1 MLTLRAPIDL
11 FRTMVRIR
19 AFEEAVRDSVH
30 SGAIPGS
37 SHLSLGQEAIAA
49 GVCSVLEEHD
59 RVVSNYRGHGHCLA
73 CGADPRLMM
82 AEVFG
87 KAAGYGAGQ
96 LGSLHL
102 SAPELGMLG
111 ANAIVGAGA
120 PIAVGSAFAQ
130 QYLGTNGVTVVFY
143 GDGASDRGTVHE
155 AMNLAALWKLPI
167 VFAVENNGV
176 AYFTTQD
183 RHQKVTDIAVRAQ
196 AYGFGGQT
204 VDGNDI
210 QAVREAAE
218 RAVRECRNGEGPVLL
233 EFKTYR
239 YEGHFIGDACEYR
252 DPCEVERWKQ
262 TKDPIAQARSMLIA
276 AGHTE
281 VELDGIVA
289 EAHREMTEA
298 VEFARNAPY
307 PGCAQAQ
314 ESKPADA
321 TEPTG
326 AEQHI
331 SFSKAVRQAI
341 TEELEADNTLFCAG
355 EDISWG
361 GTMKLYYG
369 LAKKFPG
376 RIFDTPISETA
387 IAGLGIGAAACGLR
401 PLVDFNLMDF
411 TLVAMD
417 EILNQVTK
425 FTALS
430 GGKVHLPLVLH
441 ASSGASDGAALQH
454 SQDLEAL
461 YCHVP
466 GLKVVYPS
474 NPYDAKGLMAAALK
488 DPDPV
493 MFIDAMEFGSLKAD
507 VPQEPYTLP
516 LGKAS
521 ITRGGSD
528 VTIIAYGPMVA
539 KACAAAD
546 MLADKGI
553 AAEVVDLRTLVPLD
567 TETLVASVAKT
578 GRVVIAHQAV
588 VQGGYG
594 AEVAAIIA
602 EQAFGSLK
610 APIAR
615 VGAPNSVVP
624 FSPALRDSY
633 YSSVD
638 DVFEAALKVMQYSH
652 S

>member
-1 MLTLRAPIDL
+1 MLIQHEPIDL
-11 FRTMVRIR
+11 FRMMVRIR

-30 SGAIPGS
+30 DRSIPGS

-49 GVCSVLEEHD
+49 GVCSVLDERD

-73 CGADPRLMM
+73 CGGDPRLMM

-87 KAAGYGAGQ
+87 KAAGYGGGQ

-130 QYLGTNGVTVVFY
+130 QYLKTDGVTVVFY
-143 GDGASDRGTVHE
+143 GDGASDRGTIHE
-155 AMNLAALWKLPI
+155 AMNLAALWKLPV

-183 RHQKVTDIAVRAQ
+183 RHQKVTDISVRAQ
-196 AYGFGGQT
+196 AYGFRGQT

-218 RAVRECRNGEGPVLL
+218 RAVRECRDGEGPVLL

-252 DPCEVERWKQ
+252 DPMEVERWKQ
-262 TKDPIAQARSMLIA
+262 TKDPIAQAQATLIV
-276 AGHTE
+276 AGHTQG
-281 VELDGIVA
+281 ELDAIVA
-289 EAHREMTEA
+289 EVREEMAAA
-298 VEFARNAPY
+298 VEFARSAPY
-307 PGCAQAQ
+307 PERVKVSSA
-314 ESKPADA
+314 EPAEVA
-321 TEPTG
+321 APASAGER
-326 AEQHI
+326 I

-341 TEELEADNTLFCAG
+341 TAELEADNSLFCAG

-369 LAKKFPG
+369 LANKFPG

-493 MFIDAMEFGSLKAD
+493 MFIDAMEFGSLKAE
-507 VPQEPYTLP
+507 VPQEPYVLP
-516 LGKAS
+516 IGKAA
-521 ITRGGSD
+521 IVREGCD

-546 MLADKGI
+546 MLANKGI
-553 AAEVVDLRTLVPLD
+553 AAEVVDLCTLVPLD
-567 TETLVASVAKT
+567 TETLLTSVAKT
-578 GRVVIAHQAV
+578 GRAVIAHQAV

-594 AEVAAIIA
+594 AEIAAVIA
-602 EQAFGSLK
+602 EQAFDSLK
-610 APIAR
+610 APVVR
-615 VGAPNSVVP
+615 VGAPSEIVP
-624 FSPALRDSY
+624 FSPALRGSY
-633 YSSVD
+633 YLGAD
-638 DVFEAALKVMQYSH
+638 DVFEAAMKTVQAPRR
-652 S
+652 